1 MYEEITINKS
11 ILYIEQHHVD
21 TFKKMARKMENYS
34 YLVKEGGISLMDSWI
49 IAFNIWLLLSPDDDL
64 LIKTDEASL
73 YYTANI
79 LIYNAIQDDTHF
91 QNLKE
96 RTNAAPELYFLS
108 SLILATGLNKWILFV
123 MRKYQLLDIIERTK
137 CRSYFD
143 ALNGSEKEI
152 QQFLEDQSQFLKA
165 SVQEL
170 RECSFPQMIKKCCDE
185 AYFLYVE
192 QLQQP
197 IIQDKNL

>member
-21 TFKKMARKMENYS
+21 TFKEMARKMENYS
-34 YLVKEGGISLMDSWI
+34 YLVKKGGISLMDSWV

-64 LIKTDEASL
+64 LIKTDETSL